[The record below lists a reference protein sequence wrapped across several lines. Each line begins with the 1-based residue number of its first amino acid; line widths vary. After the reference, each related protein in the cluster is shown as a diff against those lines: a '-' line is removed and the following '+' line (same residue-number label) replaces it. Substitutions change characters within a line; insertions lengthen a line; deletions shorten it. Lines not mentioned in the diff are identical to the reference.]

1 LRREIDQKLH
11 APHPAS
17 GIITEINVPRPLL
30 KDFLDEVRDD
40 FRKNKVELIYRTVRL
55 FEQDDESFLALGEA
69 ILRVHH
75 FQSAYSSCARRTP
88 PVGRCFRRLIE
99 MAARRGGTYYLTY
112 HRYASRKQIE
122 TCYPEFAEFL
132 RLKRKYDPDERFQ
145 SDWYRHY
152 KSMFADC
159 F

>member
-1 LRREIDQKLH
+1 MRREIDQKLH

-17 GIITEINVPRPLL
+17 GIITEINVRRPLL

-75 FQSAYSSCARRTP
+75 FQSAYSSYARRTP
-88 PVGRCFRRLIE
+88 PVGRCFPKADRNGGAQGRYLLPDLSSLRFSEADRNLLSRICGIPPIE
-99 MAARRGGTYYLTY
+99 
-112 HRYASRKQIE
+112 
-122 TCYPEFAEFL
+122 AEI
-132 RLKRKYDPDERFQ
+132 
-145 SDWYRHY
+145 
-152 KSMFADC
+152 
-159 F
+159 